1 MFPNRRSGKRSRLVG
16 DGPTPDAPERDPRF
30 SLANERT
37 LLAWN
42 RTALALVAAGLA
54 ATELLG
60 RVETLGV
67 RRLVGLPL
75 IAIGGVV
82 SWASF
87 RRWRVVERSIAR
99 GEPVPESALPA
110 LLTATVV
117 GAAALAV
124 IVAAT

>member
-1 MFPNRRSGKRSRLVG
+1 MRNGQEGG
-16 DGPTPDAPERDPRF
+16 DEQLDPRF

-60 RVETLGV
+60 RTEGLPG

-75 IAIGGVV
+75 IVVGGVV
-82 SWASF
+82 AWASF
-87 RRWRVVERSIAR
+87 QRWRLVEQAMAR
-99 GEPVPESALPA
+99 GERVPDTSLPA

-117 GAAALAV
+117 VAAVLAV